1 MSSLLESISQPADL
15 RRLSM
20 GELKQLAAEIRTR
33 IIEQVSTS
41 GGHLASNLGVVE
53 LTLAL
58 HRVFDTPADLLVWD
72 VGHQTYAHK
81 LITGRQEA
89 FCRLRQEDGL
99 CGFPSRE
106 ESPYDVTNTGH
117 ASTSL
122 SQALGL
128 RAARDLAGENRK
140 VVVVMGDGALSG
152 GMAMEALNNTGQLQ
166 KDLIMVLNDNEH
178 SISRNVGVLARQLED
193 LRSSL
198 GYRRAKNAVKSFLE
212 RSPMVGSSLVR
223 FIDRLKLGLKA
234 FILPNMLFESFGFFY
249 IGPIDGHDQE
259 TLEKALNKAKRFSS
273 PVLVHV
279 LTIKGKGFAPAEK
292 NPTFFHSAPPFQ
304 LASGEP
310 SRQELP
316 TYTDVVRTTM
326 LEVGEQIPETVCITA
341 AMADGTGLDAF
352 ARTYPDRFFDVGI
365 AEEHALSFAAGLA
378 LGGRRPVVA
387 IYSTFL
393 QRAFD
398 QLLHDISLQRLPVLF
413 LLDRAGVVPGDGPT
427 HQGIYDLSFLHCIP
441 GLEIL
446 APADGRELRAMIFA
460 ALARPGP
467 VAIRYPKSAVPEGVL
482 PEQAAASC
490 KEAGYLEEAMS
501 WGRGSLLREGRDLA
515 FLALGATV
523 ESCRFASSIL
533 AETGIEAAVYNM
545 RFLTPLDIPLLHAA
559 SLAYPLLITVEENVP
574 AGGFGSAVWEELQS
588 WNRSHATLVR
598 LGIEEVPG
606 VGSRSELLHRA
617 GLDPEGIAG
626 RAREAFSA
634 ISGHASSM
642 AKPDQFAAIG

>member
-1 MSSLLESISQPADL
+1 
-15 RRLSM
+15 M
-20 GELKQLAAEIRTR
+20 GELEKLAAEIRTR
-33 IIEQVSTS
+33 IIEQVSIS

-99 CGFPSRE
+99 CGFPARE

-128 RAARDLAGENRK
+128 RAARDLAGENHK
-140 VVVVMGDGALSG
+140 IVVIMGDGALSG
-152 GMAMEALNNTGQLQ
+152 GLAMEALNNTGQLQ
-166 KDLIMVLNDNEH
+166 KDLILVLNDNEH

-198 GYRRAKNAVKSFLE
+198 GYRRTKNAVKSFLE
-212 RSPMVGSSLVR
+212 RSPKVGSSLVR
-223 FIDRLKLGLKA
+223 FIDRLKLGVKA

-259 TLEKALNKAKRFSS
+259 SLEKALYKAKQLSS

-279 LTIKGKGFAPAEK
+279 LTTKGKGFAPAEK
-292 NPTFFHSAPPFQ
+292 NPTFFHSAPSFH
-304 LASGEP
+304 LTTGEP
-310 SRQELP
+310 IRQELP
-316 TYTDVVRTTM
+316 TYTEVVRSTL
-326 LEVGEQIPETVCITA
+326 LEVGERIPETVCITA
-341 AMADGTGLDAF
+341 AMADGTGLDGF
-352 ARTYPDRFFDVGI
+352 ARIYPDRFFDVGI

-427 HQGIYDLSFLHCIP
+427 HQGIYDLSFLRCIP

-467 VAIRYPKSAVPEGVL
+467 VAIRYPKCAIPEGIL
-482 PEQAAASC
+482 PEGQAA
-490 KEAGYLEEAMS
+490 MP

-523 ESCRFASSIL
+523 ESCLLASSIL
-533 AETGIEAAVYNM
+533 VETGIEAAVYNF
-545 RFLTPLDIPLLHAA
+545 RFLAPLDLPLLRVA
-559 SLAYPLLITVEENVP
+559 SRTHPLLITVEENVL
-574 AGGFGSAVWEELQS
+574 AGGFGSALLEELQS
-588 WNRSHATLVR
+588 WDRPQPALVR

-606 VGSRSELLHRA
+606 VGSRAELLHRA
-617 GLDPEGIAG
+617 GLDPEGIA
-626 RAREAFSA
+626 RKAREVLSA
-634 ISGHASSM
+634 IRGHASLTARSS
-642 AKPDQFAAIG
+642 ASYHAAAGCQEAVRDNSPR